1 VSARSSILLAV
12 ATCLLVTGC
21 DAGGPLEIA
30 YKPDET
36 SGGGGSADAGQMD
49 APAMPDS
56 GDGGQGAGLS
66 PVLLGIA
73 PTPFGEATPAT
84 ALAADLATFGAG
96 ARAEVIVL
104 EWDAAPTSR
113 DEALS
118 KRTAFYAEHG
128 KRVVLNLAV
137 VDRKVDHR
145 PAALAGASWDSSKTL
160 AAIETSID
168 ALFASSGDEVRFL
181 TLGRDVDV
189 YLAAH
194 PGQRSAFVK
203 FARQACGYA
212 RRHGGAPKDLG
223 VGVAF
228 TPSAPKMETAYND
241 LLDVEDITV
250 MSYFPGIETYEPDA
264 ASGAATVM
272 AQLGDLGASKPIVLQ
287 AAGVPTD
294 AAAGGS
300 DVAQQTFFTTLLG
313 AISAQ
318 RKSFALVNVVEL
330 NDAPAGSCSAWAEA
344 QGDPPGGP
352 LTAYACSLG
361 LLRGGGAPKPAW
373 DAVLSGAA
381 ALSTP

>member
-1 VSARSSILLAV
+1 MGLL
-12 ATCLLVTGC
+12 LGGC
-21 DAGGPLEIA
+21 DAAGPLEITF
-30 YKPDET
+30 KPDET
-36 SGGGGSADAGQMD
+36 AGAGGGVG
-49 APAMPDS
+49 
-56 GDGGQGAGLS
+56 GGQTGGSSSSSSGVGGADSGLS

-73 PTPFGEATPAT
+73 PTPSGEATAAS

-104 EWDAAPTSR
+104 PWDAAPTAP

-118 KRTAFYAEHG
+118 KKTAFYAAHG
-128 KRVVLNLAV
+128 RSVLLNLAV

-145 PAALAGASWDSSKTL
+145 PAALAGASWSSSKTL
-160 AAIETSID
+160 AAIEASID

-194 PGQRSAFVK
+194 PSERSAFVA
-203 FARQACGYA
+203 FAKQACAYA
-212 RRHGGAPKDLG
+212 RDHSGAPKNLG

-228 TPSAPKMETAYND
+228 TPSAPKMETAFTD
-241 LLDVEDITV
+241 LLDVADITV
-250 MSYFPGIETYEPDA
+250 LSYFPGIDEFEPDA
-264 ASGAATVM
+264 ASGAAVVM
-272 AQLGDLGASKPIVLQ
+272 AQLGELGAAKPIVLQ
-287 AAGVPTD
+287 AAGVPTA

-300 DVAQQTFFTTLLG
+300 DAAQQTFFTTLLG
-313 AISAQ
+313 AVSAQ

-330 NDAPAGSCSAWAEA
+330 NDAASSCAAWAEA
-344 QGDPPGGP
+344 QGDPPDGP

-361 LLRGGGAPKPAW
+361 LLGGGGAPKPAW
-373 DAVLSGAA
+373 AAVLSGAA